1 MVSAHPLLTQA
12 LLTAA
17 HAHAHAHTTT
27 HTHAST
33 LTGVGLILEVE
44 LGPRTNDVVVGEDVL
59 VLATLLAELL
69 AALLTALLAA
79 LLLLAV
85 TLELSVKTL
94 GAVLATDAVL
104 DEGLERRRV
113 AGFGAEQAVDGDDVN

>member
-1 MVSAHPLLTQA
+1 LVSAHPLLTHA
-12 LLTAA
+12 LLTA
-17 HAHAHAHTTT
+17 HTHAHAHTAT

-69 AALLTALLAA
+69 TALLTALLAA
-79 LLLLAV
+79 LLLLLAV
-85 TLELSVKTL
+85 TLELSVKAL